1 MSRISNNS
9 FKVNSA
15 LEQMT
20 ELSAVKAGVTV
31 PISAASALDQNLT
44 QVGGASIALG
54 STTSANSLPVVIANN
69 QGAVSVSDATAQTS
83 LGTIASDT
91 TSLDTKITKGADTTL
106 ATAQQAGIYG
116 WNGSAWKQVAV
127 NASGAV
133 NTVGVTSTHSGSQG
147 NLENASSV
155 ASGDVS
161 TAISMTD
168 KLNFTVFGSTTGVA
182 GIVPQVSADGTNYY
196 TAGYEIY
203 PDASGEFFQKFENT
217 CVNNFRLKF
226 QDTATVTAT
235 VLSNA

>member
-44 QVGGASIALG
+44 QVGGAAISLG
-54 STTSANSLPVVIANN
+54 AKASSASLPIVIASD
-69 QGAVSVSDATAQTS
+69 QATLGVSDTVAQGS
-83 LGTIASDT
+83 LSTIAGDT

-116 WNGSAWKQVAV
+116 WNSSAWKQVAV

-155 ASGDVS
+155 ASGDTS

-168 KLNFTVFGSTTGVA
+168 KLNFTVFGSTTGSA
-182 GIVPQVSADGTNYY
+182 GIIPQVSADGSNYY
-196 TAGYEIY
+196 PAGYLIF
-203 PDASGEFFQKFENT
+203 PDVDGNFFQKFENT
-217 CVNNFRLKF
+217 CANNFRLKF